1 MNIFEKYQ
9 ISAKS
14 TIFFLTGAG
23 LDAESGIKTFRD
35 SENGLWA
42 DHSIEEV
49 CTPEAF
55 YRNPK
60 KVHNFY
66 NLRRQELKN
75 AIPNVAHKAMVK
87 LEKNVIYI

>member
-42 DHSIEEV
+42 DHSIDEV
-49 CTPEAF
+49 CTQKLFTET
-55 YRNPK
+55 PK
-60 KVHNFY
+60 KS
-66 NLRRQELKN
+66 
-75 AIPNVAHKAMVK
+75 I
-87 LEKNVIYI
+87 ISII